1 MLVGWGKNSFVRME
15 TVATTGGFTWNYSPR
30 FALTGMTGEFSAA
43 AQIEQDKG
51 DTSAPAGTDTTATK
65 TAGSGGDD
73 DAAASARIPYALQ
86 TGETRYAPMQTQPGT
101 RITAK
106 KASRLYPT
114 SAYSLFT
121 TKGPPPNV
129 RTTITL
135 PWDYVVTTA
144 INTVCASCCP

>member
-1 MLVGWGKNSFVRME
+1 ME
-15 TVATTGGFTWNYSPR
+15 TVAATGGFTWNYSPR

-43 AQIEQDKG
+43 AQVEQDKG
-51 DTSAPAGTDTTATK
+51 DTSAPAGVEMTAKT
-65 TAGSGGDD
+65 TAGSDD
-73 DAAASARIPYALQ
+73 DAAASVRIPYTLQ
-86 TGETRYAPMQTQPGT
+86 TGATRYAPMQTQPGA
-101 RITAK
+101 RITAT

-144 INTVCASCCP
+144 INMVSAFRCPVNVCVRVELC